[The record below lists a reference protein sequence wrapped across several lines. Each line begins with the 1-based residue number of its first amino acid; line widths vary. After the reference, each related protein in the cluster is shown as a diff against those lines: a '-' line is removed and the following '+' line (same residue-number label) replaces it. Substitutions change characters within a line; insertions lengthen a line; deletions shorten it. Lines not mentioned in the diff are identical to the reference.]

1 MSDTRFCHNCGA
13 TVEEGNQFC
22 SNCGTDQQ
30 ASTNLS
36 SNSSIYSGTPRGE
49 EKSALDHITTGY
61 QVAMEQPTVFIPSL
75 ISGVLGVLVTYLT
88 YDLVGSTLSL
98 ILSLTVSIFSFI
110 LSFASTD
117 MSRDAYYKQPLDLMS
132 SVNYVTGRFTDF
144 VLAAIF
150 GGLLSI
156 TIVLIPV
163 VVFMFVI
170 MVMEEVGIM
179 DALKQS
185 ITVIQSE
192 FVDVLL
198 VIFVSIITSL
208 IISYVP
214 VGHELLDSLVDVIIG
229 IAFIDIYAM
238 YKVKKNS

>member
-1 MSDTRFCHNCGA
+1 
-13 TVEEGNQFC
+13 
-22 SNCGTDQQ
+22 
-30 ASTNLS
+30 
-36 SNSSIYSGTPRGE
+36 
-49 EKSALDHITTGY
+49 
-61 QVAMEQPTVFIPSL
+61 
-75 ISGVLGVLVTYLT
+75 
-88 YDLVGSTLSL
+88 
-98 ILSLTVSIFSFI
+98 
-110 LSFASTD
+110 
-117 MSRDAYYKQPLDLMS
+117 MSRDAYYKQPLDLMN

-238 YKVKKNS
+238 YKVKNNS